1 MQMFVG
7 YKVTKY
13 NMILLQS
20 ETIVKVTGVVSLPTL
35 ESERERE
42 RGREESICPILSVTG
57 VKCEAASPSW

>member
-42 RGREESICPILSVTG
+42 RGVHMPHIISDGSKV
-57 VKCEAASPSW
+57 